1 MAIEIY
7 HVERTGLFDI
17 DTVDAHE
24 CVDDGLAAVCGYWIG
39 EGVGHDIHGHAFVE
53 TDSVAHSVLFDCDS
67 VKHDFFMFGR
77 PSLSAGMGIRYA
89 KDVRQICFTSFNF
102 RYRQTP

>member
-1 MAIEIY
+1 MPIFGTDILLSIYSLAIEIY
-7 HVERTGLFDI
+7 HVEGTGLFDI

-24 CVDDGLAAVCGYWIG
+24 CVDDGLAAVCGHRVG

-67 VKHDFFMFGR
+67 VKHDFFHVR
-77 PSLSAGMGIRYA
+77 PSLTFGRDGY
-89 KDVRQICFTSFNF
+89 
-102 RYRQTP
+102 